1 MYITEEKRFEVA
13 VNMTIH
19 IWGFVAILLV
29 MGVMAAVAAVVFG
42 KKYKQI
48 GIRKNKLIC
57 VCFTVMSCVCVV
69 TAIQL
74 MLMFHNVLFAA

>member
-1 MYITEEKRFEVA
+1 
-13 VNMTIH
+13 MTIH

-29 MGVMAAVAAVVFG
+29 MGVMAAAAAVVFG

-48 GIRKNKLIC
+48 GMRKNKSIC